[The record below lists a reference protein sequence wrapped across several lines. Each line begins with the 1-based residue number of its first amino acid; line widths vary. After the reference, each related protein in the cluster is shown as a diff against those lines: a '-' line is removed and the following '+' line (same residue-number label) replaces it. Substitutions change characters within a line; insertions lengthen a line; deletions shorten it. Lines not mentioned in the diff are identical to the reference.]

1 MTDREQRGVERR
13 AADAL
18 DNAVAREVR
27 ALVYEMDRDR
37 PDPAAIL
44 ARVFDVES
52 DEHGQ
57 RRELTR
63 TGAELCRR
71 ARSMVK
77 EIQDGGP
84 A

>member
-1 MTDREQRGVERR
+1 MGDREQRAAERR
-13 AADAL
+13 AEDAL
-18 DNAVAREVR
+18 DNAIAREVR
-27 ALVYEMDRDR
+27 ALVHEMDRDR
-37 PDPAAIL
+37 PNPATIL

-63 TGAELCRR
+63 AGAELCRR
-71 ARSMVK
+71 ARLMVK
-77 EIQDGGP
+77 DIQDD